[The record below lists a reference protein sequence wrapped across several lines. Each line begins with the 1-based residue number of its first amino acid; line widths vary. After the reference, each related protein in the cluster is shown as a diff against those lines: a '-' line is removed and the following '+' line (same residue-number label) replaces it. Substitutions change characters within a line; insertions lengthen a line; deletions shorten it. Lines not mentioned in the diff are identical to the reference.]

1 MQKPSADEVYEMMKD
16 AIGEEYMSP
25 AMKKAHKVAP
35 SLLVDHGISCN
46 QSIKSE
52 ENAFDMKT
60 SVLIFLAA
68 SLAYKDDACVSAFAR
83 LCDDVGISNEE
94 LTSLI
99 RIVKHAASSGVI
111 GASEVLLEYMSKRE
125 K

>member
-1 MQKPSADEVYEMMKD
+1 MAKPTADEVYVMMKE
-16 AIGEEYMSP
+16 AIGEEFMSP
-25 AMKKAHKVAP
+25 AMKEAYKTAP
-35 SLLVDHGISCN
+35 LLLVDHGISCN

-52 ENAFDMKT
+52 ENTLDMKT

-68 SLAYKDDACVSAFAR
+68 SLALKDEKCTSAFAQ
-83 LCDDVGISNEE
+83 LCDDVGISNED
-94 LTSLI
+94 LLSMI

-111 GASEVLLEYMSKRE
+111 GSSEVLLNYMSKR

>member
-1 MQKPSADEVYEMMKD
+1 MQKPTADEVYTMMKD

-25 AMKKAHKVAP
+25 AMKQAHKTAP
-35 SLLVDHGISCN
+35 SLLVDHGLSCN

-52 ENAFDMKT
+52 ENALDMKT

-68 SLAYKDDACVSAFAR
+68 SLALKDDACTSAFAR
-83 LCDDVGISNEE
+83 LSDDVGISNEE
-94 LTSLI
+94 LTSVI
-99 RIVKHAASSGVI
+99 RIVKHAAASGVI
-111 GASEVLLEYMSKRE
+111 GASEVLLDYMSKR

>member
-1 MQKPSADEVYEMMKD
+1 MQKPTAQEVYKMMKD

-25 AMKKAHKVAP
+25 AMKKAYKVAP

-52 ENAFDMKT
+52 ENALDMKT
-60 SVLIFLAA
+60 PVLVFLAA
-68 SLAYKDDACVSAFAR
+68 SLALKDDACTSAFAR
-83 LCDDVGISNEE
+83 LCDDVGISDEE
-94 LTSLI
+94 LISVI
-99 RIVKHAASSGVI
+99 RIVKHAAASGVI
-111 GASEVLLEYMSKRE
+111 GASDVLLDYIDKR